1 MWSRLMYAVAARL
14 GRDLDE
20 RIARLWDRTEL
31 IAPHQ
36 IPRAGRV
43 PHVSFQMVETPHP
56 HALELLLREPF
67 PGAPTTI
74 RTSALGVFA
83 RPRQVLFLSV
93 VREPALD
100 RYFQAINVRLMA
112 QGYHLHPLY
121 SPAMWTPHISLA
133 LGPFSPSTLCALL
146 RAGTV
151 YEELQGCWEL
161 GPLCLLGPATQ
172 SGQPA
177 TPAS

>member
-1 MWSRLMYAVAARL
+1 MYAVAARL

-67 PGAPTTI
+67 HGAPTTI

>member
-1 MWSRLMYAVAARL
+1 MYAVAARL
-14 GRDLDE
+14 GEDLEE

-36 IPRAGRV
+36 IPRATRV
-43 PHVSFQMVETPHP
+43 PHVSFQLVETPHP
-56 HALELLLREPF
+56 HALEVLLREPF
-67 PGAPTTI
+67 CEVPATI

-112 QGYHLHPLY
+112 QGYHLHPFY
-121 SPAMWTPHISLA
+121 SPAMWTPHITLA
-133 LGPFSPSTLCALL
+133 LGPFSPATLCALL
-146 RAGTV
+146 RAGTR
-151 YEELQGCWEL
+151 YEDLQGCWEI
-161 GPLCLLGPATQ
+161 GPLCLLGPIDRP
-172 SGQPA
+172 GLPA
-177 TPAS
+177 TPAP